1 MTQLTSKLTY
11 QKRVQIVGR
20 DRGLTVGTFS
30 NEIFLD
36 ERLHL
41 VGDIEV
47 REMPHVRK
55 VRAETV
61 QRFWRK
67 ISSQH
72 LLNEEDRVIAGILCY
87 AHSNVRQNLLQTMY
101 IIKTNSVLS
110 RRRSCLVIHFLFHLS
125 SCT

>member
-47 REMPHVRK
+47 REMPDVRK

-61 QRFWRK
+61 QRFRRK

-72 LLNEEDRVIAGILCY
+72 LLNEER
-87 AHSNVRQNLLQTMY
+87 
-101 IIKTNSVLS
+101 
-110 RRRSCLVIHFLFHLS
+110 
-125 SCT
+125 